1 MPRRDTFARTWKI
14 RMRPSGIG
22 NNDARGPLSSSGK
35 AQGAGK
41 GLLLSSGTM
50 LLSSVGVPLVAL
62 ALSFGVGALF
72 IALVGQ
78 NPWFVYGKLIVGTFG
93 SAYGFGQVLFKA
105 TPLIFTGLAVA
116 LAFKAGLFNIGAEG
130 QLYIGTFAVAWVG
143 FTFTGLPGLFLVPL
157 CVVAGALGGAV
168 WGLIPGYL
176 KARFGTHEV
185 INTIMLNFIAV
196 ALTGYLVTH
205 VYFIPETIHTQRIAP
220 QAQIPRLEALWPAFR
235 GSPVNVSIFLAVAA
249 AVLVY
254 LFLWKT
260 KFGFELRAVGL
271 NPWAAEYGGIS
282 VPSGIV
288 TAMALSG
295 ALAGLVGVDFVLGYK
310 YYYEGNFSAGLGFM
324 GIAVALLG
332 RNHPLGVVL
341 AAVLFGALSYGGLVI
356 NSIVPK
362 ELVEILQGIV
372 ILAVIS
378 GTHVFGRIAVGLR
391 KRALD

>member
-1 MPRRDTFARTWKI
+1 VTHRESSQKP
-14 RMRPSGIG
+14 
-22 NNDARGPLSSSGK
+22 NGPFQTLGR
-35 AQGAGK
+35 ALAEA
-41 GLLLSSGTM
+41 
-50 LLSSVGVPLVAL
+50 VGVPLVAL
-62 ALSFGVGALF
+62 AVAFGFGALF

-78 NPWFVYGKLIVGTFG
+78 NPWFVYGKLLAGTFG
-93 SAYGFGQVLFKA
+93 SFYGVGQVLFKA

-143 FTFTGLPGLFLVPL
+143 FTFTGLPGFLLVPL
-157 CVVAGALGGAV
+157 CVLAGALGGAL

-196 ALTGYLVTH
+196 ALTGYFVSH
-205 VYFIPETIHTQRIAP
+205 VYFVPETIHTQRIAP
-220 QAQIPRLEALWPAFR
+220 QAQIPRLEELWPAFR
-235 GSPVNVSIFLAVAA
+235 GSPVNVSLFLAVAVA
-249 AVLVY
+249 LFVY
-254 LFLWKT
+254 LFLWRT

-271 NPWAAEYGGIS
+271 NPWAAEYAGIS
-282 VPSGIV
+282 VPYGIV
-288 TAMALSG
+288 TSMALSG
-295 ALAGLVGVDFVLGYK
+295 GLAGFVGVDFVLGYK
-310 YYYEGNFSAGLGFM
+310 YYYESNFSAGLGFM

-341 AAVLFGALSYGGLVI
+341 AALLFGTLSYGGLVI

-378 GTHVFGRIAVGLR
+378 GTYVFGRIALALR
-391 KRALD
+391 KRTLK